1 MNIKGSFA
9 DCSSCPL
16 LPYESAIAD
25 TNCLN
30 DIRKTQIFFVA
41 ENPGKDEVAGGICEG
56 ITYPPGTPLIG
67 KAGTIFRKV
76 LNKNIKSEGI
86 KYFITNTVLCC
97 TIKPDGTTGNPEQ
110 DVIDRCKI
118 NLFKMMAICNPK
130 LVVVM
135 GTTPMKALGIEGA
148 ITKNQGNFF
157 KFNNPECYK
166 DFDVLV
172 TVHPSYVARNGGLDT
187 ETGHQFER
195 CFIKAIDFIKQRK
208 STIMASASVVSQKVD
223 KPYMYRIPDK
233 FYTNEY
239 RLIDIQYVN
248 YKKQLVFIFRDSQNK
263 KVYYLPTPSENQYY
277 WYESTEGHSHLVEK
291 ASDLVL
297 KIGPYDSRNNNE
309 NCYESDRRIIDKH
322 SVDYYLQSEGEPLL
336 VKRNIVFFDIEIYL
350 YTSLAFPSITD
361 AQYPIS
367 MFSFAVDDGPV
378 HVWLL
383 RIDEEIDKNIDEI
396 AKQFPNLRIFTDEKQ
411 MLTEWIKFL
420 QEQDP
425 DFVCGWNCVK
435 AGSIVRTSNCLKR
448 IENICDNDVCP
459 INGQMKNSVYTGKKD
474 QFLLTTKI
482 FGKKLSCSGNHII
495 PIYTKLKSKYGASS
509 TILRTR
515 TDVKV
520 SEICDIQKDYD
531 VFVETPI
538 VKNTNPAYTLR
549 EYLIENISEILKYS
563 NIDFIAER
571 EVRTRLRDV
580 YYTKE
585 SFNREEYWHGKGYFE
600 IANAKYWSFK
610 TLLSKTQLVT
620 ITDLINQFKKYDK
633 IRVYNGNIFTID
645 LNTSLDYDVL
655 YVLGSIFTDGHFSN
669 CDRGLSFCNTND
681 TYFYEMM
688 RIFDKFRFKL
698 SEAKYDKQ
706 WDNCRYGGM
715 GINNLLGLLIP
726 VIFNIDYKKSLSLQ
740 ILSRFSFKQFM
751 SFISGVIDG
760 DGSICHNYAMI
771 CNYDKNGPEI
781 LSSLIEFNGI
791 ICSRHDN
798 GVYIPNYE
806 NNKEFF
812 NSLKLHHSNKILL
825 LTECKKIKTENSKSK
840 NQSKLIFSDKI
851 LLLLNKVE
859 SISDTVDMYDIST
872 DNHYFICNGI
882 NVHNCNAFDWQYI
895 FFRMKT
901 LKMRTS
907 SISKFDNVWCD
918 GETKAEITGLVCLD
932 LLWLYKNLTYTN
944 EPSYSLK
951 NIAQKVLGH
960 GKKEFSGD
968 LNSLYRKD
976 IKTLIEYSFTDTK
989 LLQELDDAKGHVA
1002 LQDELRKAATTT
1014 HLGAS
1019 STIGLADG
1027 LFNYELKKQGLVMAN
1042 AHHDSSSHKQTGN
1055 VDSVNSESEE
1065 DEHIVGAYVR
1075 QPVGGIY
1082 DWVIDFDYTSL
1093 YPSIICSF
1101 NIGPNTYVS
1110 KITKEEAYQ
1119 YTYKRSEFLNKFSG
1133 GVIENPIYNRTP
1145 TKMSAKEFCD
1155 FIAKNNYIVTPS
1167 GCIFKNHIQDKS
1179 YFYNIIKK
1187 LFSQRKTYKKMMFE
1201 CNKKQDKFNAKI
1213 FDNMQLSYKIL
1224 MNSLYGVIAQK
1235 HFRFYN
1241 LDLASTVTIS
1251 GQELIKFAGDHA
1263 DKWMHDQTIS
1273 TINPDFEK
1281 TIEQE
1286 KEYLRYCDTDSLFI
1300 WMKPY
1305 LESKK
1310 IQPTVDN
1317 IKVESSKI
1325 QEFLNKVILKEYIKV
1340 HNIIPEE
1347 SMFDLKNELI
1357 CKRYYSLNVKKKYA
1371 LHVIS
1376 QEGVDKDEI
1385 EVKGLEV
1392 RRSDFS
1398 DSTKEMLNKI
1408 ISMILKTQEV
1418 SIIDIEKYIEE
1429 VRSKTLDLISK
1440 GDFSIFKT
1448 VAYTKSLEE
1457 YKTIPQ
1463 AIRGMQIWNILEYD
1477 HFRVGMRGILVPI
1490 RGLDMFKAPDRVK
1503 EAFNEKLVK
1512 QFNVKKDFTVIV
1524 VPEELQKIPIYY
1536 AIDVNKVLEFSIY
1549 DRVNL
1554 LLEPLYKSVSTEQL
1568 KWDF

>member
-425 DFVCGWNCVK
+425 DFVCGWN
-435 AGSIVRTSNCLKR
+435 S
-448 IENICDNDVCP
+448 
-459 INGQMKNSVYTGKKD
+459 
-474 QFLLTTKI
+474 
-482 FGKKLSCSGNHII
+482 
-495 PIYTKLKSKYGASS
+495 
-509 TILRTR
+509 
-515 TDVKV
+515 
-520 SEICDIQKDYD
+520 
-531 VFVETPI
+531 
-538 VKNTNPAYTLR
+538 
-549 EYLIENISEILKYS
+549 
-563 NIDFIAER
+563 
-571 EVRTRLRDV
+571 
-580 YYTKE
+580 
-585 SFNREEYWHGKGYFE
+585 
-600 IANAKYWSFK
+600 
-610 TLLSKTQLVT
+610 
-620 ITDLINQFKKYDK
+620 
-633 IRVYNGNIFTID
+633 
-645 LNTSLDYDVL
+645 
-655 YVLGSIFTDGHFSN
+655 
-669 CDRGLSFCNTND
+669 
-681 TYFYEMM
+681 
-688 RIFDKFRFKL
+688 
-698 SEAKYDKQ
+698 
-706 WDNCRYGGM
+706 
-715 GINNLLGLLIP
+715 
-726 VIFNIDYKKSLSLQ
+726 
-740 ILSRFSFKQFM
+740 
-751 SFISGVIDG
+751 
-760 DGSICHNYAMI
+760 
-771 CNYDKNGPEI
+771 
-781 LSSLIEFNGI
+781 
-791 ICSRHDN
+791 
-798 GVYIPNYE
+798 
-806 NNKEFF
+806 
-812 NSLKLHHSNKILL
+812 
-825 LTECKKIKTENSKSK
+825 
-840 NQSKLIFSDKI
+840 
-851 LLLLNKVE
+851 
-859 SISDTVDMYDIST
+859 
-872 DNHYFICNGI
+872 
-882 NVHNCNAFDWQYI
+882 NAFDWQYI

-907 SISKFDNVWCD
+907 SISKFENVWCD
-918 GETKAEITGLVCLD
+918 GETKVEITGLVCLD

-1133 GVIENPIYNRTP
+1133 GVIENPIYNQTP

-1524 VPEELQKIPIYY
+1524 VPEELQRIPIYY